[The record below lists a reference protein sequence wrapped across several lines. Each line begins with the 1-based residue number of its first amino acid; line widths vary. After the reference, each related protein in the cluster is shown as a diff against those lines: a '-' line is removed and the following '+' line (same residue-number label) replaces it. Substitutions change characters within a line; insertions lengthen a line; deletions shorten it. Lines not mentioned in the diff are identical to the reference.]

1 MIRALLLGAFATT
14 AYGAC
19 TADLSA
25 ATCKNFAEQADFNI
39 ANNAADSTQIDM
51 TYVTAI
57 NAAYSYIGQG
67 PWSTSG
73 AKTTTGTDA
82 FPNQPSGVVFTNQG
96 STPAIGE
103 VTCVKTAPL
112 GGDPAV
118 AATTNNA
125 FPFGCPSSSGVTG
138 TACQDNTIVMTGT
151 IGAMVGQLDT
161 NGDYTLYFQRVN
173 VNPITG
179 NNIALNWIAEN
190 ACKLRVEVTFQ
201 CSGSECVEV
210 TTIVCAT
217 FAGILETSFGQ
228 VSTECKIPTSFQVSD
243 DGGTNTASVN
253 IRHSDAAY
261 TDPSSP
267 TGGTWNDDVNGC
279 SPTNGRC
286 FFQHNS
292 QAAIADGSSLVGGI
306 SYTAWV
312 QGPATGTANTQI
324 NGRWSVAEELLHQAK
339 YNLTVASALPKTFD
353 MDVNVKFHSTD
364 ANAGTIKNTIDTI
377 KTVTGFNAATAAGP
391 FLARSKVEMGS
402 IVDHQ
407 HAYLQ
412 VVAKVAAPQ
421 SWFKDLKLTKV
432 VHTTPSATV
441 TDSVIGMVDPTT
453 STAPAAGECKI
464 AEPIAPTDNVVASTE
479 MGTVGTSALV
489 HWHADG
495 NDMWPMAFIYCPEF
509 MSTGFT
515 DDTSS
520 AAGGAVTAG
529 DTLVIS
535 LSWKLAKQTTSSGKA
550 QLLQEADAPGQNVEV
565 SLTIQLGGGE
575 TTITTAGAGADGSAD
590 NTVTYIIIAVCVI
603 AAALILAVVVV
614 AFMCLRNRSQE
625 QLVAMSPQ
633 KATVAA
639 VYDISQPK
647 AKADAMDV

>member
-25 ATCKNFAEQADFNI
+25 AACKDFAQTADFNI
-39 ANNAADSTQIDM
+39 VNNAVTSTNIDM

-67 PWSTSG
+67 PWVETA
-73 AKTTTGTDA
+73 AKDVTA
-82 FPNQPSGVVFTNQG
+82 FAGQPSGLVFTNQIG
-96 STPAIGE
+96 SAIGD
-103 VTCVKTAPL
+103 VTCAQTTPTAP
-112 GGDPAV
+112 
-118 AATTNNA
+118 ATNT

-151 IGAMVGQLDT
+151 IGAMVGELDT

-179 NNIALNWIAEN
+179 TNIALNWIAEN
-190 ACKLRVEVTFQ
+190 ACKLKVEVTFE

-217 FAGILETSFGQ
+217 FAGITDTSFGK
-228 VSTECKIPTSFQVSD
+228 VSTECKIPSSFAVSTGVPD
-243 DGGTNTASVN
+243 VATGIGSVN
-253 IRHSDAAY
+253 VAHGGSSSSSDW
-261 TDPSSP
+261 TDSA
-267 TGGTWNDDVNGC
+267 NGC
-279 SPTNGRC
+279 TPADGRC
-286 FFQHNS
+286 FFQHDS
-292 QAAIADGSSLVGGI
+292 QAAIADGTSLVGNI
-306 SYTAWV
+306 LYTAHV
-312 QGPATGTANTQI
+312 QGPAVDGTQ
-324 NGRWSVAEELLHQAK
+324 RWSVAPEVLHQTQ
-339 YNLTVASALPKTFD
+339 YNLTVASALAKTFD

-364 ANAGTIKNTIDTI
+364 ANAGTIKNTITDI

-412 VVAKVAAPQ
+412 VVAKVGAGQ

-432 VHTTPSATV
+432 VHTTPSANDPI
-441 TDSVIGMVDPTT
+441 TDSDITMATGT
-453 STAPAAGECKI
+453 PAAGECKI
-464 AEPIAPTDNVVASTE
+464 ASAPASGVYASTE
-479 MGTVGTSALV
+479 SAGAGLV
-489 HWHADG
+489 HWHADSSAF
-495 NDMWPMAFIYCPEF
+495 WPMAFLYCESF

-515 DDTSS
+515 DDTTS
-520 AAGGAVTAG
+520 AAGPAVTAG

-590 NTVTYIIIAVCVI
+590 NTVTYSIIAVCVI

>member
-19 TADLSA
+19 QADLAPA
-25 ATCKNFAEQADFNI
+25 ACKNFAETSDFNI
-39 ANNAADSTQIDM
+39 VNNAQTSTNIDL

-57 NAAYSYIGQG
+57 NQAYSYIGQG
-67 PWSTSG
+67 PWNEYAAKDVSTFAG
-73 AKTTTGTDA
+73 
-82 FPNQPSGVVFTNQG
+82 QPSGVVFTNQG
-96 STPAIGE
+96 SAPSIGD
-103 VTCVKTAPL
+103 VTCADTTPTS
-112 GGDPAV
+112 PA
-118 AATTNNA
+118 TNT
-125 FPFGCPSSSGVTG
+125 FPFSCPSTVSGTP
-138 TACQDNTIVMTGT
+138 CQDNTIVMTGT
-151 IGAMVGQLDT
+151 IGDMVGQLDA
-161 NGDYTLYFQRVN
+161 NGDYTLYFQRVY
-173 VNPITG
+173 VNPISG
-179 NNIALNWIAEN
+179 NNIVLNWIAEN
-190 ACKLRVEVTFQ
+190 ACKLRVEVTFE

-217 FAGILETSFGQ
+217 FAGITDTSFGK
-228 VSTECKIPTSFQVSD
+228 VSTECKIPTSFQVSKTA
-243 DGGTNTASVN
+243 GGTTPASVN
-253 IRHSDAAY
+253 IAHLDTAY
-261 TDPSSP
+261 ATGSSP
-267 TGGTWNDDVNGC
+267 TGGTWTDSTNGC
-279 SPTNGRC
+279 TPANGRC
-286 FFQHNS
+286 FFQHDS
-292 QAAIADGSSLVGGI
+292 QLAIADGTSLHGGV

-312 QGPATGTANTQI
+312 QGPAV
-324 NGRWSVAEELLHQAK
+324 NGVQRWSVAEETLHQAK

-364 ANAGTIKNTIDTI
+364 ANAGTIKNTVDTI
-377 KTVTGFNAATAAGP
+377 KTATGFNAATAAGP
-391 FLARSKVEMGS
+391 FLARSKVEMGA
-402 IVDHQ
+402 IVDHD

-412 VVAKVAAPQ
+412 VVAKVGAGS

-441 TDSVIGMVDPTT
+441 TDSHITMVDPATA
-453 STAPAAGECKI
+453 TAPADGECKI
-464 AEPIAPTDNVVASTE
+464 ASSPAASVVASTE
-479 MGTVGTSALV
+479 AGGAGLV
-489 HWHADG
+489 HWHQDG
-495 NDMWPMAFIYCPEF
+495 SAMWPMAFLYCESF
-509 MSTGFT
+509 MKEGFT
-515 DDTSS
+515 QDTSS
-520 AAGGAVTAG
+520 GGAGTPPSSGNTAVTAG

-535 LSWKLAKQTTSSGKA
+535 LSWKLAKITTSSGKA

>member
-228 VSTECKIPTSFQVSD
+228 VSTECKVPTSFQVSKTVNS
-243 DGGTNTASVN
+243 DGVGNNVGSVN
-253 IRHSDAAY
+253 IAH
-261 TDPSSP
+261 TGTGFTGSP
-267 TGGTWNDDVNGC
+267 TGPTDVNGAHWDDDVNGC
-279 SPTNGRC
+279 TPANGRC
-286 FFQHNS
+286 FFEHS
-292 QAAIADGSSLVGGI
+292 SAVKIADGSSLVGGI
-306 SYTAWV
+306 VYTAWV

-324 NGRWSVAEELLHQAK
+324 NGRWSVAEETLHQAK

-412 VVAKVAAPQ
+412 VVAKVGAAG

-432 VHTTPSATV
+432 VHTTPSATI
-441 TDSVIGMVDPTT
+441 TDSDITMATG
-453 STAPAAGECKI
+453 APGAGECKI
-464 AEPIAPTDNVVASTE
+464 ASSPGTGVVASTE
-479 MGTVGTSALV
+479 SQNNNLEHWHMDTSAY
-489 HWHADG
+489 
-495 NDMWPMAFIYCPEF
+495 WPMAFLYCESF

-520 AAGGAVTAG
+520 TAGGAVTAG

>member
-19 TADLSA
+19 EANLA
-25 ATCKNFAEQADFNI
+25 AAACKDFAGGSDFNI
-39 ANNAADSTQIDM
+39 VNGSPSTNVDM
-51 TYVTAI
+51 TYVTTI
-57 NAAYSYIGQG
+57 NGAYSYIGQG
-67 PWSTSG
+67 PWDKDAARAPLTG
-73 AKTTTGTDA
+73 AGA
-82 FPNQPSGVVFTNQG
+82 FPGQPSGLVFTNQG
-96 STPAIGE
+96 SALTDFACEQTTP
-103 VTCVKTAPL
+103 TA
-112 GGDPAV
+112 G
-118 AATTNNA
+118 NE
-125 FPFGCPSSSGVTG
+125 FPFSCPTSVGSGAQA
-138 TACQDNTIVMTGT
+138 ACGDNTIVMTGT
-151 IGAMVGQLDT
+151 IANMVGQLDDS
-161 NGDYTLYFQRVN
+161 GDYTLYFQRVD

-190 ACKLRVEVTFQ
+190 ACKLKIEVTFE

-217 FAGILETSFGQ
+217 FAGILDTNFGQ
-228 VSTECKIPTSFQVSD
+228 VSTECKIPTSFEVSTTAN
-243 DGGTNTASVN
+243 GGNTGSVTVS
-253 IRHSDAAY
+253 HTDTSY
-261 TDPSSP
+261 TAGTSP
-267 TGGTWNDDVNGC
+267 TGGAWNDDVNGC
-279 SPTNGRC
+279 TPANGRC

-292 QAAIADGSSLVGGI
+292 QAEIVAPNSLVGGFV
-306 SYTAWV
+306 YKAYV
-312 QGPATGTANTQI
+312 QGPATGTTGTQI

-339 YNLTVASALPKTFD
+339 YNLTVASALPKTFN
-353 MDVNVKFHSTD
+353 MDVNVKFHSTE
-364 ANAGTIKNTIDTI
+364 ANNGAVKTTIPDI
-377 KTVTGFNAATAAGP
+377 KTATGFSAATAAGP
-391 FLARSKVEMGS
+391 FLARSRVEMGA
-402 IVDHQ
+402 IVNHE

-412 VVAKVAAPQ
+412 VVAQVSAGG
-421 SWFKDLKLTKV
+421 SWFKDLQLTKV
-432 VHTTPSATV
+432 VHTTPDATT
-441 TDSVIGMVDPTT
+441 TDSSITMA
-453 STAPAAGECKI
+453 TAAPVAGECKI
-464 AEPIAPTDNVVASTE
+464 SSEPTLASAAAEIQAAADNTAE
-479 MGTVGTSALV
+479 HWYTSSGV
-489 HWHADG
+489 H
-495 NDMWPMAFIYCPEF
+495 WPMAFIYCPGF

-515 DDTSS
+515 DDTTST
-520 AAGGAVTAG
+520 AGGAVTAG

-535 LSWKLAKQTTSSGKA
+535 LSWKLAKRTTSSGKA